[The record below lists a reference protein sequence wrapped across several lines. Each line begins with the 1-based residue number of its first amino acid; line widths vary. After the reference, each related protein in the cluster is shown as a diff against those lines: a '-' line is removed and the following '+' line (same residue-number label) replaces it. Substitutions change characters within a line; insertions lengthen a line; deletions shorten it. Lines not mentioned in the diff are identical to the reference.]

1 MGAAN
6 TVPVNKAWDENFF
19 MIKIQSDFPDAITII
34 GLPPTSDIL
43 RFEFRSMTE
52 KIVFPEEPEN
62 KFNIFVNDFLTL
74 TLSAWSSRGHW
85 VLKSIL

>member
-19 MIKIQSDFPDAITII
+19 MIKIQSNFPDAITII

-43 RFEFRSMTE
+43 RFEIQVNDR
-52 KIVFPEEPEN
+52 KIIFPEKP
-62 KFNIFVNDFLTL
+62 KSKIYIIFNITFL
-74 TLSAWSSRGHW
+74 
-85 VLKSIL
+85 